1 MAKPTSLVCTV
12 GQPGD
17 PGGEK
22 THVRSVQTETYVSLL
37 EFGVLGTR
45 LDVSK
50 ASSFGKKGQR
60 WKRGVGFFFF
70 GSVMGSPPSYGSG
83 L

>member
-1 MAKPTSLVCTV
+1 MAKQTNLVCTV

-17 PGGEK
+17 PAGEK
-22 THVRSVQTETYVSLL
+22 THVRSVQTETYVSLP

-60 WKRGVGFFFF
+60 WKKDIYIYF
-70 GSVMGSPPSYGSG
+70 GSVMGSPPSYRSG